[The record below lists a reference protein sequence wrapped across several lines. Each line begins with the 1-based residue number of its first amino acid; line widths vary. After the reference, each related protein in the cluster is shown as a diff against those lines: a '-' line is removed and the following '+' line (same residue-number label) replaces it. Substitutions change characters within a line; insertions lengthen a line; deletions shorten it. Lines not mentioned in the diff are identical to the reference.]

1 MANLIYSSPSYAMGA
16 TQNGDTPNEKRQAEI
31 ALKSMRSGLKG
42 WLKVRKRMDEYVAG
56 MVQAPRLFR
65 HPGAKPLPPNVVAAT
80 LRNDRYASEQDLAE
94 TLYHLLVECGADP
107 SALPKPDVAM
117 DPDAAAKLAAIA
129 INGKTPSEASSPTAQ
144 GLVWFVLLI
153 PVAGVVIVLSQ
164 LIKSKA
170 DIAKAREERI
180 CKESG
185 ACTDTGFWLKLAS
198 VSVLGWLAWDKMGLR
213 EQYKKAFKK

>member
-16 TQNGDTPNEKRQAEI
+16 AQNGDTPNEKRQAEV
-31 ALKSMRSGLKG
+31 ALKSMRSGLKE
-42 WLKVRKRMDEYVAG
+42 WLKFRQRMDKYTVG
-56 MVQAPRLFR
+56 MVEAPKLFR
-65 HPGAKPLPPNVVAAT
+65 HPGFKPLPPDVVSAT
-80 LRNDRYASEQDLAE
+80 LRNDRYREEQDLAE

-107 SALPKPDVAM
+107 SSLPRPDVAM
-117 DPDAAAKLAAIA
+117 DPDAAVKLATIA
-129 INGKTPSEASSPTAQ
+129 IKGKTPSEAASPTAQ
-144 GLVWFVLLI
+144 GIVWFVLLI

-170 DIAKAREERI
+170 DVIKEKERLRCI
-180 CKESG
+180 EAG

-213 EQYKKAFKK
+213 EQYKKSFKK